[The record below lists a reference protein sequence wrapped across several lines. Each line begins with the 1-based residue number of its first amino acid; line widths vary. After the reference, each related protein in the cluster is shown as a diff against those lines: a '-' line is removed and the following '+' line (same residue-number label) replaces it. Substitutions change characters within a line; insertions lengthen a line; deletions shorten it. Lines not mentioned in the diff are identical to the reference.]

1 MICVTEEVKGQVCIV
16 RLLQEKLLL
25 EGGVVSGN
33 VKSGPS
39 SLEGKC
45 PNEMLKGGGEGNG
58 WCGISF

>member
-1 MICVTEEVKGQVCIV
+1 MKGQVCIV